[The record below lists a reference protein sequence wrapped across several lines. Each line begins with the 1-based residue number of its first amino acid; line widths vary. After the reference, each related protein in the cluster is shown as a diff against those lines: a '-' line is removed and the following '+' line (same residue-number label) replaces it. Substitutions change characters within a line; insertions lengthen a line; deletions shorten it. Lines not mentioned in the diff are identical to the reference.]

1 LIATPF
7 SLSGVEVGTARNS
20 LTLSPR
26 NPGNVVQPNWYIIV
40 SVLAS
45 LAGLKTGHY
54 TPCSNNR
61 KASGLKA

>member
-7 SLSGVEVGTARNS
+7 SLSGVDVGTARNS

-40 SVLAS
+40 SVLTSLRS
-45 LAGLKTGHY
+45 LAGLKTGHHY
-54 TPCSNNR
+54 TFCR
-61 KASGLKA
+61 Y